1 MSRNDDKYTRLML
14 ESIRNFQH
22 NPNKPI
28 LLNEDT
34 NTDYNSVQSI
44 TITKENFPDLFEEIK
59 SSLIQKIPNVRL
71 SDDYLQLDKQKNT
84 LTLSG
89 VVQNL
94 NNLEFTITTDISN
107 DDGLYV
113 TVEGLNLTQGTLQT
127 LQVLQGFSKVFINEW
142 TINKVADTFKM
153 T

>member
-22 NPNKPI
+22 KPII

-59 SSLIQKIPNVRL
+59 TSLIQKIPNVRL

-89 VVQNL
+89 VIQNL

-107 DDGLYV
+107 DDGLYI

-142 TINKVADTFKM
+142 TINKVSDTFKM